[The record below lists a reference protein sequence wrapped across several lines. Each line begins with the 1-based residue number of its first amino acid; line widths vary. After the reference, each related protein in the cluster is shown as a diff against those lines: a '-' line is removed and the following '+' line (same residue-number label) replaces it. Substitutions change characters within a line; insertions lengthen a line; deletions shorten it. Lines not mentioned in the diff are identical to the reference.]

1 MYGGIKWTISTFHH
15 LIHPGVCIEPNVEA
29 DCEVEAGVPV
39 DQHQDVEHDLQ
50 DAEGVGEVCAGLGLV
65 EELEHSLD
73 LGDPVEPHDHVA
85 WYLVVALPGEQ
96 EVEEVRGQDADQV
109 LLEPH
114 GLPVGGAEQLGV
126 LDHDSLVEITL
137 VSSDEDVHDVEEVAA
152 VVEDDPAAGEDVLQL
167 PEARPPDDEDEVVHD
182 GEVDDDQPLVVVVLP
197 IIKRQVATDASI

>member
-1 MYGGIKWTISTFHH
+1 MYGGIKWTILTFHH
-15 LIHPGVCIEPNVEA
+15 LIHPGVCVEPNVEA
-29 DCEVEAGVPV
+29 DSEVEAGVPV

-50 DAEGVGEVCAGLGLV
+50 DAECIGEVGAGLGLV
-65 EELEHSLD
+65 EELEHPLD

-85 WYLVVALPGEQ
+85 GDLVVALPGEQ

-126 LDHDSLVEITL
+126 LDHDSLIEVTL
-137 VSSDEDVHDVEEVAA
+137 VSSDEDIHDVKEVAA

>member
-1 MYGGIKWTISTFHH
+1 M
-15 LIHPGVCIEPNVEA
+15 
-29 DCEVEAGVPV
+29 

-50 DAEGVGEVCAGLGLV
+50 DSEGVGEVGAGLGLV

-85 WYLVVALPGEQ
+85 GDLVVALPGEQ
-96 EVEEVRGQDADQV
+96 EVEEVRGQDADQI

-126 LDHDSLVEITL
+126 LDHDSLIEVTL
-137 VSSDEDVHDVEEVAA
+137 VSSDEDIHDVEEVAA

-197 IIKRQVATDASI
+197 IIKRQVSTDASI